1 LAQKNDVMKLR
12 SMKQN
17 KERLTREYDTVQYS
31 IFHYKEYVHSCNGK
45 CLTPG
50 ELITRRN
57 ELFEEISKLTRQ
69 IRKQGG

>member
-1 LAQKNDVMKLR
+1 MVATKDVRKTMVLK
-12 SMKQN
+12 KK
-17 KERLTREYDTVQYS
+17 KERLVQEYEVVQGW
-31 IFHYKEYVHSCNGK
+31 IFNYKDYVHSCKGK